1 MLKSTG
7 LQRVRYD
14 SATEQQAE
22 GTARPAWRLL
32 GGWAGCAELAAGKAG
47 AWCCSV
53 AVLGQCP
60 VRGHALSSCWRGGIF
75 HRAPHG
81 NLLPPRGGLC
91 GVYSVAPSQT
101 GSLTCSPPHF
111 RLPVP
116 SSPSLPSVDCAFL
129 PSWSRSRPGRG
140 KGLAASVRHHRGA
153 GGQGKGARGT
163 RARMEDPLKG
173 ELDRAAETEARLQDQ
188 EREREPLGG
197 GGWGGG
203 LEPGGS
209 QSCRSRAG
217 RWGRRT

>member
-1 MLKSTG
+1 MLLLCRFLLVGVEHALHPSLSPSCSSSLSPYLLRYTSCKST
-7 LQRVRYD
+7 LPCPLPFLTSPPPAPCILLAPAD
-14 SATEQQAE
+14 SPVLPC
-22 GTARPAWRLL
+22 PA
-32 GGWAGCAELAAGKAG
+32 
-47 AWCCSV
+47 
-53 AVLGQCP
+53 
-60 VRGHALSSCWRGGIF
+60 
-75 HRAPHG
+75 
-81 NLLPPRGGLC
+81 
-91 GVYSVAPSQT
+91 
-101 GSLTCSPPHF
+101 LTCSPPHF

-129 PSWSRSRPGRG
+129 PSWSGSRPGRG

-217 RWGRRT
+217 RWGGRT